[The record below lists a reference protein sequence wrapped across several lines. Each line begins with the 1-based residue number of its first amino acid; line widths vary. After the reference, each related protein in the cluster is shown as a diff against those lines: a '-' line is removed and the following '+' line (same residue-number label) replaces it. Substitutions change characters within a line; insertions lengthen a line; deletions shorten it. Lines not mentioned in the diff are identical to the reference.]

1 MGLDDFYNKN
11 FNPFNLLKPKTTDA
25 YAQQVPTLS
34 GGQGDFLSNIL
45 NLSNDM
51 LGEPYFS
58 GDPTGYFK
66 TDPTENT
73 QQQQQLAQMLSG
85 MFGGQM
91 GQLGQ
96 PMTAQGL
103 QEGSQPYLDSMM
115 GQFQNQV
122 VPQIANQFGA
132 LDSARS
138 SGLGQAIGRQASAL
152 PGMAQ
157 QQFLGQRQN
166 DISSAF
172 KGLGFGN
179 MVAGQSEQLDQ
190 MFNQNRLQ
198 NYGYQQQGSNP
209 LLPLLAQL
217 GMGTPAF
224 SNMGMPGTQSAS
236 SLGGIGMGMAGIGAM
251 GGTLGGAAGGVGSL
265 LGGAAGGVGSLL
277 GMLGGL

>member
-11 FNPFNLLKPKTTDA
+11 FNPFNLLKPKTKDA
-25 YAQQVPTLS
+25 YALQVPTLS

-166 DISSAF
+166 DIGNSF
-172 KGLGFGN
+172 RGLGYGN
-179 MVAGQSEQLDQ
+179 MVAGEAERLDQ
-190 MFNQNRLQ
+190 TFNQNRLQ
-198 NYGYQQQGSNP
+198 NYGLQQQGSNP
-209 LLPLLAQL
+209 LLPILAQL
-217 GMGTPAF
+217 GLGTPAF
-224 SNMGMPGTQSAS
+224 GNMGVPGTQTPSMFSQLAPA
-236 SLGGIGMGMAGIGAM
+236 LGNLALMM
-251 GGTLGGAAGGVGSL
+251 
-265 LGGAAGGVGSLL
+265 
-277 GMLGGL
+277 

>member
-1 MGLDDFYNKN
+1 MGNFFDD
-11 FNPFNLLKPKTTDA
+11 LLFGRSSDPKV
-25 YAQQVPTLS
+25 QQVETLS
-34 GGQGDFLSNIL
+34 DPQKDFMSNIL
-45 NLSNDM
+45 NMSNDM

-73 QQQQQLAQMLSG
+73 QQQQQLAQMLTG
-85 MFGGQM
+85 LFGGQL

-103 QEGSQPYLDSMM
+103 QEGSQPYLQSLM

-166 DISSAF
+166 DIGNAF
-172 KGLGFGN
+172 RGMGMGN

-198 NYGYQQQGSNP
+198 NYGLQQQGSNP
-209 LLPLLAQL
+209 LLPLFAQL
-217 GMGTPAF
+217 GLGTPAF
-224 SNMGMPGTQSAS
+224 GNMGLPGSQSAS
-236 SLGGIGMGMAGIGAM
+236 PLSGMGQGAQGMAM
-251 GGTLGGAAGGVGSL
+251 MVGL
-265 LGGAAGGVGSLL
+265 
-277 GMLGGL
+277 